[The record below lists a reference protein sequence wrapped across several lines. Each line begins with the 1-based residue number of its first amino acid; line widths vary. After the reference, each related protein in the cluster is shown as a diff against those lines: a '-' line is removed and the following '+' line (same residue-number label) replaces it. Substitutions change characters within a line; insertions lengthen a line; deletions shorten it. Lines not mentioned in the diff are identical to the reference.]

1 MTEQVPN
8 GAPAPGMTQVR
19 MQILAQV
26 VRDLSFENAVA
37 LKGVQAT
44 DVQPEM
50 ALAVNLD
57 ARKRSVENQYDV
69 IIKLKVTASNKA
81 DKATLYILEV
91 EYGGVFHIEGIPE
104 EQLHPFL
111 LIECPRQLFPFVRRI
126 VSDVTRDGG
135 FPSFNIEPI
144 DFVGLY
150 RNELA
155 RRAQAQQQQPTS
167 VS

>member
-19 MQILAQV
+19 MQILTQV

-37 LKGVQAT
+37 LKGIQAT

-57 ARKRSVENQYDV
+57 ARKRPAENQYDV

-155 RRAQAQQQQPTS
+155 RRAQAQQPTT

>member
-37 LKGVQAT
+37 LKGIQAT

-57 ARKRSVENQYDV
+57 ARKRPVENQYDV
-69 IIKLKVTASNKA
+69 IIKLKVTATNKA
-81 DKATLYILEV
+81 DKATLYILEI
-91 EYGGVFHIEGIPE
+91 EYGGSSIS
-104 EQLHPFL
+104 
-111 LIECPRQLFPFVRRI
+111 R
-126 VSDVTRDGG
+126 G
-135 FPSFNIEPI
+135 FPKNSFTP
-144 DFVGLY
+144 
-150 RNELA
+150 
-155 RRAQAQQQQPTS
+155 S
-167 VS
+167 C

>member
-19 MQILAQV
+19 MQILAQY
-26 VRDLSFENAVA
+26 VRDMSFENAVA
-37 LKGVQAT
+37 IKGVQAT

-57 ARKRSVENQYDV
+57 ARKRPVENQYDV